1 MPFFVVGF
9 ACTFYRN
16 ATLYDFFQSGSKG
29 GYWYL
34 WVLAVFYLLL
44 SIFRLCR
51 GKLKILWE
59 ILLASAIYILFKML
73 IRVYGIPGD
82 HDIFSIGRCLEM
94 WPYFILG
101 IFTKKYN
108 LLTYLHKYP
117 VIASVAAI
125 SFILTFFVAIDYYGC
140 NLGRFYKLAG
150 ISMLIYLIDIFS
162 SRENQDTKLE
172 RQLAFIGRNSL
183 EVYIFHY
190 FFLVNINLSFLQSW
204 ALSTHNGL
212 IELLLLIVVS
222 VAITYLSMFIGW
234 LFHQEKWLSRLI
246 YGG

>member
-1 MPFFVVGF
+1 
-9 ACTFYRN
+9 
-16 ATLYDFFQSGSKG
+16 
-29 GYWYL
+29 
-34 WVLAVFYLLL
+34 
-44 SIFRLCR
+44 
-51 GKLKILWE
+51 
-59 ILLASAIYILFKML
+59 ML

-82 HDIFSIGRCLEM
+82 HDIFSIGRCFEM

-125 SFILTFFVAIDYYGC
+125 SFILTFFVAIEYYGC

-172 RQLAFIGRNSL
+172 SQLAFIGRNSL

-190 FFLVNINLSFLQSW
+190 FFLVNTNLSFLQSW

-212 IELLLLIVVS
+212 IELLLFIAVS

-234 LFHQEKWLSRLI
+234 LFHQEKLLSSLV
-246 YGG
+246 YGA